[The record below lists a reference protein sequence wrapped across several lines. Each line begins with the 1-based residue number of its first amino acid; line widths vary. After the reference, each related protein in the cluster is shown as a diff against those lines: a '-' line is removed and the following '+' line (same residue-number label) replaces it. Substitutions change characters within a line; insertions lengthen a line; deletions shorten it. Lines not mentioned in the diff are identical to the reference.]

1 MQFKNKK
8 IAVLG
13 FSPRTGI
20 ELVKYLNKYNVEI
33 IVSDSKSENEL
44 SDLIKQIDT
53 KNIQFDLGRNSEV
66 ILEADLIILSPGVPY
81 DLDILKKARKCGIDT
96 ISEIEFAYQNTNA
109 EIIAVTG
116 TNGKTTTTDLIS
128 AMLKDLENRNVI
140 TAGNIGIPFI
150 SIVDEL
156 QDEDLVVLE
165 VSSFQL
171 EAVKEFRAKI
181 AIYLNYSPDHLDR
194 HITEANYKNAKFKI
208 FANQVEDDFAII
220 NIDDS
225 YLFGI
230 RDKINARIFSVSA
243 KDYSADLIIKDN
255 KAIFK
260 KFQTDSVE
268 LVDFEK
274 INLPGIHNK
283 LNIAFAALAA
293 YLSGQSLAK
302 IQKAAEN
309 YKLKEHRMEVIINN
323 EKFLIIDDSKATNPE
338 AAIKALE
345 SIDRDIILIAGGQ
358 DRNADFDDF
367 IKIIKQRV
375 KKLLLIGETAEK
387 ISNYF
392 NKDNLKLNSTDD
404 NIEVKLFTSLERAA
418 EYGVK
423 HLEKNQ
429 CLLLSPGCPSWD
441 MFASYKIRGELFKK
455 VVVENI
461 N

>member
-13 FSPRTGI
+13 FSPRTGL
-20 ELVKYLNKYNVEI
+20 ELVKYLNKYDVEL
-33 IVSDSKSENEL
+33 IVSDSKSEAEL
-44 SDLIKQIDT
+44 SDLIKQIDS
-53 KNIQFDLGRNSEV
+53 KNIQFDLGGNTEV

-81 DLDILKKARKCGIDT
+81 DLDILKKARKRGIET

-109 EIIAVTG
+109 DIIAVTG

-128 AMLKDLENRNVI
+128 SMLKDLESRNVI

-150 SIVDEL
+150 SVVDEL
-156 QDEDLVVLE
+156 QDDDLVVLE

-181 AIYLNYSPDHLDR
+181 AVYLNYSPDHLDR
-194 HITEANYKNAKFKI
+194 HKTEANYKNAKFNI
-208 FANQVEDDFAII
+208 FTNQVEDDFAIV
-220 NIDDS
+220 NIDDN
-225 YLFGI
+225 YLAGI
-230 RDKINARIFSVSA
+230 RDKINAKTYSVSA

-255 KAIFK
+255 KIIFK
-260 KFQTDSVE
+260 KAQMDNLE
-268 LVDFEK
+268 LIDLEK

-283 LNIAFAALAA
+283 LNIAFAALTA
-293 YLSGQSLAK
+293 YLSGQSLIK

-309 YKLKEHRMEVIINN
+309 YKLQEHRMEIIINN
-323 EKFLIIDDSKATNPE
+323 EEYLIIDDSKATNPE

-367 IKIIKQRV
+367 IKTIRQRV
-375 KKLLLIGETAEK
+375 KKLLLIGETADK

-392 NKDNLKLNSTDD
+392 KNDSL
-404 NIEVKLFTSLERAA
+404 EVKLFDNLEKAA
-418 EYGVK
+418 EYGVN
-423 HLEKNQ
+423 HLDKNQ

-441 MFASYKIRGELFKK
+441 MFKSYKMRGELFKK
-455 VVVENI
+455 VVLENI
-461 N
+461 D